1 MNNVLEELEE
11 LEKKLERTDRL
22 EKAGVMASDM
32 IRKHIYKGEGFD
44 PLAPVTA
51 AYRGKGRPLQDTN
64 TMRDSISSEMTSPD
78 TVSVGTSSR
87 YAPLHN
93 AGGTIRAKK
102 DWLFIPASGVRKLER
117 THGKSPAAV
126 IAALKG
132 MNYSIYRV
140 GRTVCARK
148 KEKGA
153 KAKTLYYLKKSVEIP
168 KREFFY
174 LTDSEAETILKEL
187 TDDII

>member
-32 IRKHIYKGEGFD
+32 IRRHIYKGEGFD

-132 MNYSIYRV
+132 LDYSIYRV

-174 LTDSEAETILKEL
+174 LTDSEAEKILKEL
-187 TDDII
+187 TNDIL

>member
-1 MNNVLEELEE
+1 MNNVLDELEE
-11 LEKKLERTDRL
+11 LERKLQRREKV

-51 AYRGKGRPLQDTN
+51 AYRGKGRPLQDTSPL
-64 TMRDSISSEMTSPD
+64 RKSIASEMTAAD
-78 TVSVGTSSR
+78 TVSVGTTVR

-102 DWLFIPASGVRKLER
+102 DWLFIPAAGVRKWER
-117 THGKSPAAV
+117 RVGKSPSAV

-132 MNYSIYRV
+132 LNYSIYRV

-148 KEKGA
+148 REKGA

-174 LTDSEAETILKEL
+174 LTDSESDRILKEL

>member
-1 MNNVLEELEE
+1 MNNVLDELEE
-11 LEKKLERTDRL
+11 LERKLQRREKV
-22 EKAGVMASDM
+22 EKAGVMAADM
-32 IRKHIYKGEGFD
+32 IRSDIYKGEGFD

-102 DWLFIPASGVRKLER
+102 DWLFIPASGVRTLER
-117 THGKSPAAV
+117 KYGKSPSAV

-153 KAKTLYYLKKSVEIP
+153 KPRTLYYLKKSVEIP

-174 LTDSEAETILKEL
+174 LTDSESDRILKEL

>member
-11 LEKKLERTDRL
+11 LEKRLERTDRL

-32 IRKHIYKGEGFD
+32 IRSHIYKGEGFD

-64 TMRDSISSEMTSPD
+64 TMRGSISSEMTSPD

-117 THGKSPAAV
+117 THGKAP
-126 IAALKG
+126 
-132 MNYSIYRV
+132 
-140 GRTVCARK
+140 
-148 KEKGA
+148 
-153 KAKTLYYLKKSVEIP
+153 P
-168 KREFFY
+168 P
-174 LTDSEAETILKEL
+174 
-187 TDDII
+187 